1 LDINADEDG
10 KYEIHSLYFDDEFNS
25 CMSDIDHGLSRR
37 YKYRIRYYGDNKEL
51 LHLERKEKYL
61 ERCHKDVCELGNKQ
75 FQKIMDNDI
84 GDVLWEPGNPVL
96 NRFGAC
102 CLARGFRPKAIID
115 YERTAY
121 IEPIS
126 NIRIT
131 IDSNITA
138 SDTVN
143 DFLIG
148 DYIKIPVQN
157 VGLHILEVK
166 FDYILPSYI
175 RHVITDKNM
184 VRTSF
189 SKYYF
194 GREQLKLKG

>member
-1 LDINADEDG
+1 V
-10 KYEIHSLYFDDEFNS
+10 
-25 CMSDIDHGLSRR
+25 SDIDQGSSGR

-61 ERCHKDVCELGNKQ
+61 ERCHKDVCELDNDQ
-75 FQKIMDNDI
+75 FLKIMDNDI
-84 GDVLWEPGNPVL
+84 GAVLWESENPVL
-96 NRFGAC
+96 KKFGVC
-102 CLARGFRPKAIID
+102 YLSRGFRPKAIID
-115 YERTAY
+115 YERIAY
-121 IEPIS
+121 IEPLS

-138 SDTVN
+138 SDN
-143 DFLIG
+143 INNFLLE
-148 DYIKIPVQN
+148 DYIKIPVQD
-157 VGLHILEVK
+157 VRLHVLEVK

-189 SKYYF
+189 SKYYL
-194 GREQLKLKG
+194 GRERLKMKGC